1 MGPPHRGDGFA
12 CGHSD
17 HGRMTTVMAEERIYT
32 ASRLKAELLGVLDDV
47 AVTGR
52 PVVVTKHGRAVAR
65 VVPMTGSRALAG
77 SVTFNVEDDELL
89 APIGAVWA
97 AERE

>member
-1 MGPPHRGDGFA
+1 
-12 CGHSD
+12 
-17 HGRMTTVMAEERIYT
+17 MTTVMADERIYT

-65 VVPMTGSRALAG
+65 VVPMTGPPALAG
-77 SVTFNVEDDELL
+77 SVTFNVGDDELL
-89 APIGAVWA
+89 APIGDGWD
-97 AERE
+97 AERG